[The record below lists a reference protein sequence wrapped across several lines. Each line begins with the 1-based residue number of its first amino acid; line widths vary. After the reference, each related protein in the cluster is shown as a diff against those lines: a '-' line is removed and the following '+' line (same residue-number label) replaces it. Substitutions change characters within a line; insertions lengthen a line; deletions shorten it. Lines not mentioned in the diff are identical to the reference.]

1 MTNSHF
7 DVFMV
12 LLGIRWLVVQRLDW
26 REKKL
31 MNRKPF
37 FSNCITDKT
46 KVICHFSFQHV
57 MNMTLILQQKNKIK

>member
-26 REKKL
+26 RGKKADEQKAIFFQL
-31 MNRKPF
+31 YNR
-37 FSNCITDKT
+37 
-46 KVICHFSFQHV
+46 
-57 MNMTLILQQKNKIK
+57 